1 MTSPTS
7 PALGRP
13 ASDPPQARPSPTIT
27 LIVPALNEEKLIVET
42 VNQIVAVTKGRFADA
57 EVILVNDGST
67 DATGRLMDE
76 LSAQNACIR
85 VLHNARNIGLGSS
98 YHLGVAH
105 ARHEYVMLLC
115 GDGGMPASSLPAI
128 FDKIGAA
135 DIVVPYCTNLKEI
148 KGPGRYLLSRTYTV
162 LLNTLFGLRL
172 KYYNG
177 LQVHRTAL
185 VRSVGG
191 KSSGFGFQAE
201 ILVKLIRAG
210 RSYVQVGVK
219 GAEKANR
226 SSALKWKNV
235 VSVSRTLGSLFV
247 QVYLTQPPS
256 QPAPAAP
263 VEQRMAGRSDGT
275 VVQR

>member
-7 PALGRP
+7 PALDRH
-13 ASDPPQARPSPTIT
+13 ASDPPEARPSPTIT

-85 VLHNARNIGLGSS
+85 VLHNARNIGLGAS
-98 YHLGVAH
+98 YHLGVAQ
-105 ARHEYVMLLC
+105 ARNEYVMLLC

-128 FDKIGAA
+128 FDEIGSA
-135 DIVVPYCTNLKEI
+135 DIVVPYCTNLKDI
-148 KGPGRYLLSRTYTV
+148 KRPGRYLLSRTYTL

-177 LQVHRTAL
+177 LPVHRVAL

-191 KSSGFGFQAE
+191 KSEGFGFQAE
-201 ILVKLIRAG
+201 ILVQLLKAG
-210 RSYVQVGVK
+210 CSYVEVGVL

-226 SSALKWKNV
+226 SSALKLKNV
-235 VSVSRTLGSLFV
+235 VSVTRTLARLLRVTF
-247 QVYLTQPPS
+247 LTKS
-256 QPAPAAP
+256 ATRASRSAPAEP
-263 VEQRMAGRSDGT
+263 RSG
-275 VVQR
+275 VRALRQPHKS